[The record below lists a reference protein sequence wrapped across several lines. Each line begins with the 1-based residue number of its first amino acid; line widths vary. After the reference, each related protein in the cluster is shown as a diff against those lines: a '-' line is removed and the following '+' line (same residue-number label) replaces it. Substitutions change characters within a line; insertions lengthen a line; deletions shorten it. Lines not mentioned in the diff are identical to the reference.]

1 VVIASQQGRPGRSK
15 IRVKKVFSI
24 ERFPALQ
31 GQTIC
36 LRPCGA
42 ADLSCLHKL
51 FEEATSPIPGAGQKA
66 FRSLPSFVKW
76 LLLTFQVIYLIEMG
90 EKALGFVGLYKMKP
104 GKSLNLSIALFD
116 PDDWGKGYGTDA
128 LGLLLPYL
136 QKKGLAEEVVAEV
149 ESTNT
154 PSLSFFAKAGFEI
167 IGHKDDRIVL
177 SKKLSSSGISRQCFL
192 PE

>member
-1 VVIASQQGRPGRSK
+1 VTQLCKRGSRGGSK
-15 IRVKKVFSI
+15 IRVKDVLSI
-24 ERFPALQ
+24 ERFPSLQ

-36 LRPCGA
+36 LCPCRA
-42 ADLSCLHKL
+42 RDLSCLRKL
-51 FEEATSPIPGAGQKA
+51 FEKATFPIPGAGQKT
-66 FRSLPSFVKW
+66 FRSLPSFAKW
-76 LLLTFQVIYLIEMG
+76 LLLTFQVIYLIEI
-90 EKALGFVGLYKMKP
+90 EKTVLGFVGLYNMKP

-116 PDDWGKGYGTDA
+116 PDDWGKRYGTDA

-177 SKKLSSSGISRQCFL
+177 SKKLSSSGISRQYFL